1 VALKERML
9 NYRARNRIS
18 QYKLASLLGT
28 SQTNIWRIENEKV
41 KVRKNNLLYFEQKMT
56 ELEGDENVNV

>member
-1 VALKERML
+1 MALKERML

-41 KVRKNNLLYFEQKMT
+41 KVRKNNLLYFEQKMD
-56 ELEGDENVNV
+56 ELEGAEKC

>member
-9 NYRARNRIS
+9 YYRARNRIS

-41 KVRKNNLLYFEQKMT
+41 KVRKNNMLYFEQKMD
-56 ELEGDENVNV
+56 ELEGAEKC

>member
-41 KVRKNNLLYFEQKMT
+41 KLRKNNLLYFEQKMD

>member
-1 VALKERML
+1 ML

-18 QYKLASLLGT
+18 QYKLAKLLGT

-41 KVRKNNLLYFEQKMT
+41 KLRKNNLLYFEQKMT
-56 ELEGDENVNV
+56 EIENLEGAEKC

>member
-1 VALKERML
+1 ML

-41 KVRKNNLLYFEQKMT
+41 KVRKNNLLYFEQKMD
-56 ELEGDENVNV
+56 ELEGAEKC

>member
-1 VALKERML
+1 VTLKERML

-41 KVRKNNLLYFEQKMT
+41 KVRKNNMLYFEQKMT
-56 ELEGDENVNV
+56 ELEGAEKC

>member
-1 VALKERML
+1 VTLKERML

-41 KVRKNNLLYFEQKMT
+41 KVRKNNMLYFEQKMD
-56 ELEGDENVNV
+56 ELEGEENVNV

>member
-1 VALKERML
+1 VTLKERML

-41 KVRKNNLLYFEQKMT
+41 KVRKNNMLYFEQKMD
-56 ELEGDENVNV
+56 ELEGAEKC

>member
-1 VALKERML
+1 MTLKERML

-18 QYKLASLLGT
+18 QYELAKRLGT

-41 KVRKNNLLYFEQKMT
+41 KVRKNNLLYFEQKMD
-56 ELEGDENVNV
+56 ELEGAEKC

>member
-1 VALKERML
+1 VTLKERML

-56 ELEGDENVNV
+56 ELEGAEKC

>member
-1 VALKERML
+1 VTLKERML

-18 QYKLASLLGT
+18 QYKLAKLLGT

-56 ELEGDENVNV
+56 ELEGAEKC

>member
-1 VALKERML
+1 ML

-18 QYKLASLLGT
+18 QYKLAKLLGT

-56 ELEGDENVNV
+56 ELEGAEKC

>member
-1 VALKERML
+1 MALKEKML

-18 QYKLASLLGT
+18 QYELASLLGT

-41 KVRKNNLLYFEQKMT
+41 KVRKNNLLYFEQKMD

>member
-1 VALKERML
+1 MALLKERML

-41 KVRKNNLLYFEQKMT
+41 KVRKNNLLYFEQKMA
-56 ELEGDENVNV
+56 ELEGEEKC

>member
-1 VALKERML
+1 ML

-18 QYKLASLLGT
+18 QYELASLLGT

-56 ELEGDENVNV
+56 ELEGAEKC

>member
-1 VALKERML
+1 ML

-18 QYKLASLLGT
+18 QYKLAKLLGT

-56 ELEGDENVNV
+56 EIENLEGAEK

>member
-9 NYRARNRIS
+9 NYRAKNRIS

-41 KVRKNNLLYFEQKMT
+41 KVRKNNLLYFEQKMD

>member
-1 VALKERML
+1 VTLKERML

-18 QYKLASLLGT
+18 QYELASLLGT

-56 ELEGDENVNV
+56 ELEGAEKC

>member
-1 VALKERML
+1 MTLKERML

-41 KVRKNNLLYFEQKMT
+41 KVRKNNLLYFEQKMD
-56 ELEGDENVNV
+56 ELEGAEK

>member
-1 VALKERML
+1 MTLKERML

-41 KVRKNNLLYFEQKMT
+41 KVRKNNLLYFEQKMD
-56 ELEGDENVNV
+56 ELEGAEKC

>member
-1 VALKERML
+1 MTLKERML

-18 QYKLASLLGT
+18 QHELASLLGT

-56 ELEGDENVNV
+56 ELEGAEKC

>member
-1 VALKERML
+1 VTLKERML

-18 QYKLASLLGT
+18 QYKLAKLLGT

-56 ELEGDENVNV
+56 EIENLEGAEK

>member
-1 VALKERML
+1 VTLKERML

-18 QYKLASLLGT
+18 QYKLASFLGT

-56 ELEGDENVNV
+56 ELEGAEKC

>member
-1 VALKERML
+1 MTLKERML

-56 ELEGDENVNV
+56 ELEGAEKC

>member
-41 KVRKNNLLYFEQKMT
+41 KVRKNNLLYFEQKMD

>member
-1 VALKERML
+1 VTLKERML

-18 QYKLASLLGT
+18 QYKLAKLLGT

-56 ELEGDENVNV
+56 ELEGVEK

>member
-56 ELEGDENVNV
+56 ELEGAEKC

>member
-1 VALKERML
+1 VTLKERML

-41 KVRKNNLLYFEQKMT
+41 KVRKNNLLYFEQKMD
-56 ELEGDENVNV
+56 ELEGEEKC

>member
-1 VALKERML
+1 VTLKERML

-41 KVRKNNLLYFEQKMT
+41 KLRKNNLLYFEQKMD
-56 ELEGDENVNV
+56 ELEREERC

>member
-1 VALKERML
+1 MTLKERML

-41 KVRKNNLLYFEQKMT
+41 QVRKNNLLYFEQKME
-56 ELEGDENVNV
+56 ELEGEEK